1 MPEGDA
7 ERGAPVISV
16 YNRQRKLRPEL
27 AWLRRFATR
36 ALPEV
41 LRQQPGPGEAPLPLL
56 EEVEVSLVSDATIAR
71 LHRDFMQIA
80 GPTDVITFQHGE
92 IVISTETA
100 RENAGLYAR
109 SVRDELA
116 LYLVH
121 GLLHLYGY
129 EDGDPAEA
137 ARMHELQESLLA
149 RCLGLPAA
157 PAFDTPFAQPT
168 E

>member
-7 ERGAPVISV
+7 ERGTPAIPV
-16 YNRQRKLRPEL
+16 YNRQRKLRLDL
-27 AWLRRFATR
+27 AWLRRFAEK

-41 LRQQPGPGEAPLPLL
+41 LGEKPGPGERPLPLL
-56 EEVEVSLVSDATIAR
+56 EEVEVSFVSDATIAR

-100 RENAGLYAR
+100 RENARLYAR
-109 SVRDELA
+109 SLRDELA

-129 EDGDPAEA
+129 EDGDPTEA
-137 ARMHELQESLLA
+137 ARMHELQERLLA
-149 RCLGLPAA
+149 RCLASL
-157 PAFDTPFAQPT
+157 
-168 E
+168 